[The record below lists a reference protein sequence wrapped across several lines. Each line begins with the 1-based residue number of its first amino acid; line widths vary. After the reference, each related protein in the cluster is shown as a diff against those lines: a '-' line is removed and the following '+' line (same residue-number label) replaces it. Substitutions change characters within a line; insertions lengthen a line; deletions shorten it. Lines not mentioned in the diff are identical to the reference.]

1 MIPLKDNNPTS
12 RFPLVTVL
20 IIVANVAI
28 FATTDVFG
36 YGGRDFLLKY
46 SLIPYNIM
54 TVGSWTGNGPLM
66 AGFSII
72 SSQFLHGGLF
82 HVAGNMLF
90 LWIFGNNIEDRLGSS
105 RFLFFYLLCGIAAAV
120 AQIVPDPRSLVPTIG
135 ASGAVAGVMGAYLL
149 EYPRARVLTLIWIV
163 FFIRLIWLPAYFI
176 IIYWIL
182 LQVFYQL
189 VSGGNSGVAYMAHIG
204 GFAAGLIL
212 VRLFL
217 LFGGRKRVIWRGN
230 RN

>member
-12 RFPLVTVL
+12 RFPIVTVL
-20 IIVANVAI
+20 LIAANVLV
-28 FATTDVFG
+28 FVATDYLG
-36 YGGRDFLLKY
+36 LGGREFLLKF

-54 TVGSWTGNGPLM
+54 TVGTWTGNGPLM

-90 LWIFGNNIEDRLGSS
+90 LWIFGNNIEDRLGGF
-105 RFLFFYLLCGIAAAV
+105 RFLIFYLLCGVAAAM
-120 AQIVPDPRSLVPTIG
+120 AQIVPDPRSVVPMIG

-149 EYPRARVLTLIWIV
+149 EFPRARVLTLIWIL
-163 FFIRLIWLPAYFI
+163 FFVRLIWLPAFVI
-176 IIYWIL
+176 IIYWVI

-189 VSGGNSGVAYMAHIG
+189 VSGSASGVAHMAHIG
-204 GFAAGLIL
+204 GFVAGLALI
-212 VRLFL
+212 RLFL
-217 LFGGRKRVIWRGN
+217 LFGGRRRIIWRGD
-230 RN
+230 